1 MEHSALDRNFIG
13 NCKGGQCNECF
24 ILIRIQILFS
34 FDQSWNSAVD
44 RTRYRQNEMKD
55 KRQILLDWITV
66 DWHQKLIHFKVTVL
80 VNGREQMFH
89 LLSSDD
95 AARAQGKFREES
107 LDNSDFYV
115 SSAYFLHIF
124 IIPNDRDGFMS
135 YKNIS
140 KQQVEK
146 V

>member
-1 MEHSALDRNFIG
+1 
-13 NCKGGQCNECF
+13 
-24 ILIRIQILFS
+24 
-34 FDQSWNSAVD
+34 
-44 RTRYRQNEMKD
+44 MKD

-89 LLSSDD
+89 LLSSDA
-95 AARAQGKFREES
+95 AARAQGEFREES

-124 IIPNDRDGFMS
+124 IIPNDTDGFMS